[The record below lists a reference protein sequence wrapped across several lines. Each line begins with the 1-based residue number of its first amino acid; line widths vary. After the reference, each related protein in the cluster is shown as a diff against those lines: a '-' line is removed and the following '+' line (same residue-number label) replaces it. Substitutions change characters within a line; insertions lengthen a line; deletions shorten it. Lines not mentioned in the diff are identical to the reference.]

1 MGHAYGE
8 DRPLIHYDGARLL
21 GIRQGEALLRVRL
34 RVTNPGRKEIPVTYG
49 RLNLRLAHHPIGYGT
64 LPPTRFPA
72 REEKTVT
79 VPVALSMSAL
89 GGVLQDLFSQSWL
102 PWSAQ
107 GYANLAGPRIH
118 IDEKGQIQSAELAPL
133 LEKLVM
139 GEG

>member
-1 MGHAYGE
+1 M
-8 DRPLIHYDGARLL
+8 DRKTPEERAWQI
-21 GIRQGEALLRVRL
+21 
-34 RVTNPGRKEIPVTYG
+34 
-49 RLNLRLAHHPIGYGT
+49 
-64 LPPTRFPA
+64 FPA
-72 REEKTVT
+72 DRRQKAGTHT
-79 VPVALSMSAL
+79 LDVALSLSAL